1 MPTSQNN
8 QNNATTRLFQKSLI
22 AFACSLALVAC
33 GQKSEAP
40 NSASRSE
47 VTRMAPAATPSPAPA
62 AMAEPQAGMQRGQ
75 KLMAPSAVAES
86 VVTEGDV
93 ASRSPAGLST
103 GALTGM
109 PALSAAGTKNRQL
122 VITANARF
130 RVKNT
135 YASSLAIEDAVVAS
149 DGYVVSNALES
160 VVNRQ
165 TSHRSS
171 DSQLINVTE
180 TTTSSQ
186 LVVRVPSQKV
196 NAFLREIA
204 NQVEVLHQRNVQT
217 RDVQFDM
224 LRSQLEA
231 ARNNEA
237 QADLGQLT
245 RQNGTIGDKGM
256 VIEGRNIAKAQ
267 RDEARIAQAQLAD
280 QVSYSTLSLQLYQA
294 PQASVSQSADFDS
307 ISNSHRPGFITK
319 LGLALNDGW
328 HALQSIALWTVAVW
342 PLWLLLLALGGA
354 ITTYRSRKGSKQK
367 AV

>member
-1 MPTSQNN
+1 
-8 QNNATTRLFQKSLI
+8 
-22 AFACSLALVAC
+22 
-33 GQKSEAP
+33 
-40 NSASRSE
+40 
-47 VTRMAPAATPSPAPA
+47 
-62 AMAEPQAGMQRGQ
+62 MAEPQAGMQRGQ

-86 VVTEGDV
+86 VVAEGDV
-93 ASRSPAGLST
+93 ASRSPAGLPT

-109 PALSAAGTKNRQL
+109 PALSAAGTRSSQL

-130 RVKNT
+130 KVKNT

-160 VVNRQ
+160 TVNRQ

-171 DSQLINVTE
+171 DGQLVNVTE

-204 NQVEVLHQRNVQT
+204 SQVEVLHQRNVQA

-231 ARNNEA
+231 TRNNEA

-280 QVSYSTLSLQLYQA
+280 QVAYSTLSLQLYQA

-307 ISNSHRPGFITK
+307 ISNAQRPGFVTK
-319 LGLALNDGW
+319 LGFAVNRGSQ
-328 HALQSIALWTVAVW
+328 ALQTTTLYAVAMWPFWLILLGFIAAV
-342 PLWLLLLALGGA
+342 LA
-354 ITTYRSRKGSKQK
+354 YRSRKPRKQV